1 MASNERGLKKLAIL
15 LSLLYFQA
23 LTFAVSN
30 YSLTGEGGNKTAFP
44 PKTRQP
50 RLFSLFNVVTF
61 ANEPCRSTQASSANG
76 FRNGTCFTSTEC
88 DSNGGTAAG
97 NCASGFGIC
106 CVFIKTN
113 GNSAINQN
121 CSYVSNPGFPNSYTD
136 NTAVTYTVNKLSSAV
151 CLIRLDFDTFTISG
165 PSDTAETLGGVCPDT
180 LDVTSTSGSAFPIP
194 QICGSN
200 SGQHIYVDVS
210 GTGGTGG
217 ATLGFTFDNTITNP
231 TRQWDIKVTQI
242 PCASDNAPP
251 NGCLQYHTDTTG
263 RFTTFNF
270 ANNNGMHLA
279 NQRYSICVRR
289 TSGFCCTQ
297 YTPCVDVGPPA
308 FSLSL
313 GDGALTGAL
322 VETSCTFDYVLID
335 GSSSS
340 CLPGGNTGQTN
351 NKYCGINLNQS
362 PLAVNVPIC
371 DCSAPFRVEVVT
383 DALPDIAGG
392 NTNTVALSRGICFQY
407 MQIRCP

>member
-1 MASNERGLKKLAIL
+1 MLSRLPTNLAEVLKHHRQMVFEMEPASQVLSATAMEEL
-15 LSLLYFQA
+15 LQGIVHLEFRIRL
-23 LTFAVSN
+23 N
-30 YSLTGEGGNKTAFP
+30 
-44 PKTRQP
+44 
-50 RLFSLFNVVTF
+50 LFS
-61 ANEPCRSTQASSANG
+61 S
-76 FRNGTCFTSTEC
+76 
-88 DSNGGTAAG
+88 
-97 NCASGFGIC
+97 FGIC

-242 PCASDNAPP
+242 PCASDNA
-251 NGCLQYHTDTTG
+251 
-263 RFTTFNF
+263 
-270 ANNNGMHLA
+270 
-279 NQRYSICVRR
+279 YSICVRR